1 MFDINQ
7 IVRPNIR
14 KLKPYSSARDEFS
27 NREGVFLDANEN
39 PYGNLN
45 RYPDPYQKV
54 LKKKLAKLKGVG
66 SENIFVG
73 NGSDEVI
80 DLSFRIFCE
89 PGTDQALTF
98 SPGYGMYQ
106 VAADINNIELLSIP
120 LNQEF
125 QIDKKTL
132 QNCLGNSNLKLIIFS
147 SPNNPSGNAFKQSDM
162 EFILQNFNG
171 IVLIDEAYI
180 DFCPNKSVL
189 PLLEKYSNL
198 IVSQTFSKAWGLA
211 AARVGTAYASKEIIA
226 LFNKVKAPYNVSLL
240 NQQAALDAL
249 NNQEQFEQQRALILS
264 ERERMIASLETLKN
278 IEKVYPS
285 DANFVLIKVNDAN
298 QMYAYLVQQK
308 IITRN
313 RNKLVNNCIRITVG
327 TPEEN
332 TLLLDALK
340 NKEI

>member
-7 IVRPNIR
+7 VVRPNIR
-14 KLKPYSSARDEFS
+14 ALKPYSSARDEFS
-27 NREGVFLDANEN
+27 EHEGVFLDANEN

-45 RYPDPYQKV
+45 RYPDPYQKA
-54 LKKKLAKLKGVG
+54 LKEKLADIK
-66 SENIFVG
+66 NIDNEKIFIG

-106 VAADINNIELLSIP
+106 VAADINNVELLTIP
-120 LNQEF
+120 LNTDF
-125 QIDKKTL
+125 QIDKKL
-132 QNCLGNSNLKLIIFS
+132 LENYLENPLLKLIIFS

-180 DFCPNKSVL
+180 DFCPEKTVL
-189 PLLEKYSNL
+189 PMLAKYPNL

-211 AARVGTAYASKEIIA
+211 AARVGSAYASKEIIA

-240 NQQAALDAL
+240 NHQAALNAL
-249 NNQEQFEQQRALILS
+249 DNQEQFEQQRAIILS
-264 ERERMIASLETLKN
+264 ERERMIASLKKLKN
-278 IEKVYPS
+278 IENIYPS
-285 DANFVLIKVNDAN
+285 DANFVLVKVKDAN

-313 RNKLVNNCIRITVG
+313 RNNLVNNCIRITVG
-327 TPEEN
+327 TPKEN